1 MASSVSR
8 AAGAAATMAKAGWR
22 AVAQGFSPPFL
33 DQASQISSPPAL
45 FSGLRTLGCHGEVQG
60 ATCARGYSPT
70 LRCGSGSS
78 LSIRVIGW
86 VSRGAARSYS
96 AYPASSILS
105 ATGGT
110 RAFPTIT
117 SSYSGYALDNACRKT
132 NIFWSILAR
141 RYSNGKGKN
150 TDSKGRGN
158 PEAPKIDVLERV
170 RGSQSQGRAPQ
181 QGKRE

>member
-45 FSGLRTLGCHGEVQG
+45 FSGLRTLGLRIFSQHQSYRMGQQGCGQVLQRLPCFLHSICHWRHKG
-60 ATCARGYSPT
+60 
-70 LRCGSGSS
+70 
-78 LSIRVIGW
+78 I
-86 VSRGAARSYS
+86 SYHHQQ
-96 AYPASSILS
+96 L
-105 ATGGT
+105 
-110 RAFPTIT
+110 
-117 SSYSGYALDNACRKT
+117 L
-132 NIFWSILAR
+132 
-141 RYSNGKGKN
+141 
-150 TDSKGRGN
+150 RGN

-181 QGKRE
+181 QGKRDRVGSAFDNTPYRTALPAAATAAAAAIPPVRSSVLRR

>member
-45 FSGLRTLGCHGEVQG
+45 FSGLRTLG
-60 ATCARGYSPT
+60 
-70 LRCGSGSS
+70 
-78 LSIRVIGW
+78 

-181 QGKRE
+181 QGKREAIQGK